1 MNRVFLRL
9 IAPAFLAL
17 SVLPAQPV
25 EAVPFLLTA
34 DLTGDFRAENP
45 DNLLVHVTVS
55 GDTTSNLTQWTIDL
69 DSPLYPNLT
78 LGGFFFNLANPAGTS
93 LTFSNFSPTLWSITA
108 SSSNA
113 QGSGGA
119 LFEFEAQDPPGGT
132 NNVTNSTSLT
142 FTAMLNG
149 GLWDPSMLL
158 LAPLSTGGG
167 IPDPGAQMGAHLRS
181 AIAPCSSGCTDSGF
195 ASGSFQPPTSV
206 PEPTTL
212 LLSGLGLIGAAMA
225 RRRRA

>member
-1 MNRVFLRL
+1 VNRVFLRL

-25 EAVPFLLTA
+25 EAVPFLLTT

-55 GDTTSNLTQWTIDL
+55 GDTTSNLTQWTVDL
-69 DSPLYPNLT
+69 DSSLYLNLT
-78 LGGFFFNLANPAGTS
+78 LGGFFFNLANPTGTS
-93 LTFSNFSPTLWSITA
+93 LTFLNFSRA
-108 SSSNA
+108 SWAVEATTQNA

-119 LFEFEAQDPPGGT
+119 IFEFRASDPPGSS

-142 FTAMLNG
+142 FTARLNG

-158 LAPLSTGGG
+158 NAPLSDGGG